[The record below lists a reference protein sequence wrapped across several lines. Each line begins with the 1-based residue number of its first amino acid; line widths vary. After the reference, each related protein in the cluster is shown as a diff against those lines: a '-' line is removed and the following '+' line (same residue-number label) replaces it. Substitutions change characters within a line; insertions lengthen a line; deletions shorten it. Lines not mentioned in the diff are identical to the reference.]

1 MCILLINVY
10 MPSSNKRADLEDY
23 INILEEIS
31 ILCLKIATS
40 YIIIGGDWN
49 AYLSRNDRR
58 SALFKDFIAREKL
71 YNPINL
77 DISDVPYT
85 YYAEKKVNDITTCT
99 YSNIDHFLI
108 SPNLIKTVE
117 CYEARTLSN
126 NISDHVPLILNLKID
141 LEFHKTQK
149 RDFQPSV
156 QWHKCDAT
164 SIKNYKAT
172 LDQDLLKVN
181 PCHDALSCKDY
192 KCIRHSEF
200 IHELYSKIVNYT
212 SNYSN
217 ICLPHTSDKNVRK
230 VIPGWNE
237 YVKEPARDS
246 KKWHE
251 L

>member
-1 MCILLINVY
+1 

-23 INILEEIS
+23 INILDEIS
-31 ILCLKIATS
+31 ILCLKIATP

-49 AYLSRNDRR
+49 ADLSRKDRR
-58 SALFKDFIAREKL
+58 SALFKDFIACEKL

-85 YYAEKKVNDITTCT
+85 YYAEKKVNGITTCT

-126 NISDHVPLILNLKID
+126 NISDHIPLILNLKFD

-156 QWHKCDAT
+156 QWHNCDTT

-172 LDQDLLKVN
+172 LD
-181 PCHDALSCKDY
+181 
-192 KCIRHSEF
+192 
-200 IHELYSKIVNYT
+200 
-212 SNYSN
+212 
-217 ICLPHTSDKNVRK
+217 
-230 VIPGWNE
+230 
-237 YVKEPARDS
+237 
-246 KKWHE
+246 
-251 L
+251 